1 MKKILFLLVLM
12 VLSISVSAAFASELT
27 PEPVLISDNSVIL
40 ENNMENESGI
50 EIHPLE
56 IRIYEIRNMDKSDL
70 TAEEKQELRKEL
82 KDIRREANQPSRGVY
97 ISISGLI
104 IVILLILLLR

>member
-12 VLSISVSAAFASELT
+12 VLSISLSAVFASESNT
-27 PEPVLISDNSVIL
+27 ATVLKSDNSVIF
-40 ENNMENESGI
+40 EDNMEKVSEG

-56 IRIYEIRNMDKSDL
+56 MRIYEIRNMDKSDL

-82 KDIRREANQPSRGVY
+82 KDIRREANQPGRGVY